1 VALVLSTDVPFWR
14 VLAGVKSV
22 RRAWRTVVARAP
34 EEPSMSVCSEVKH
47 QGSYLRKKAVE
58 GE

>member
-1 VALVLSTDVPFWR
+1 
-14 VLAGVKSV
+14 
-22 RRAWRTVVARAP
+22 VVARAP